1 MLIHRKESV
10 TDQLGKQLYPNTSIS
25 HDRNMHDSM
34 TQDSDT
40 FMKMS
45 HDAGIQAS
53 QHNRMIIE
61 KSQTDPVKSRNK
73 EVTLNS
79 CGPIRMET
87 DDKQSA
93 VEIVIPIC
101 DVVFENID
109 LAACLRPLVSC
120 LSLKIALSVVDS
132 SLLFIKDICRNV
144 GPSRP
149 FVQLLAFLVLGFLR
163 DLGVEPAAIKNIVF
177 VDSLEMKESFEVS
190 DSSLVNELICPISW

>member
-61 KSQTDPVKSRNK
+61 KSRTDPAKSRNK
-73 EVTLNS
+73 EVTLNPS
-79 CGPIRMET
+79 GPIRMER
-87 DDKQSA
+87 DAKQRA
-93 VEIVIPIC
+93 VAQNIQY
-101 DVVFENID
+101 VVFI
-109 LAACLRPLVSC
+109 
-120 LSLKIALSVVDS
+120 
-132 SLLFIKDICRNV
+132 
-144 GPSRP
+144 
-149 FVQLLAFLVLGFLR
+149 
-163 DLGVEPAAIKNIVF
+163 
-177 VDSLEMKESFEVS
+177 
-190 DSSLVNELICPISW
+190 